1 MGGERPARAAE
12 SGGAM
17 WFPKKKAD
25 PRNPGGHEMI
35 EPSDRGER
43 KRRPLMIDALEG
55 DSR

>member
-1 MGGERPARAAE
+1 MGGERPARTAE